1 MFLLHWPSVHFRI
14 IFLVTV
20 NRLKGKYQV
29 PVVQKVDSAI
39 HWINHYPVDNA
50 VGLRNTIHWIAI
62 YPVDRVIQLLNNLDQ
77 ILFSKFSEWLKVSR
91 SAHCATPKLKTTG
104 DWSKFSTA
112 PLIVIAS
119 QPLKF
124 VIISSV
130 QEVRHISI
138 WCNDIS
144 KY

>member
-1 MFLLHWPSVHFRI
+1 MFLLHWPSDHFRI

-50 VGLRNTIHWIAI
+50 ISLRNTIHWIAI
-62 YPVDRVIQLLNNLDQ
+62 YPVDSAIQLLNNRDQ
-77 ILFSKFSEWLKVSR
+77 ILFSKFAEWLKVSR
-91 SAHCATPKLKTTG
+91 TAHCPRPKLKTTG
-104 DWSKFSTA
+104 DWSKFNTA
-112 PLIVIAS
+112 PLIVPAS

-144 KY
+144 E